1 MVAYILRSQIQ
12 ERADFVYNALPDF
25 LRNDSDGRWNHRRPP
40 LEELFRVYV
49 RLEWLHH
56 AFLLQRA
63 LIKRAGAGGTKLIEV
78 AAKLFK
84 NVLTLIHNRDS
95 LRDFQLDLCVM
106 ASCLLPDEIFAQSC

>member
-1 MVAYILRSQIQ
+1 MNWEGFIGTHLLRSQIQ
-12 ERADFVYNALPDF
+12 ERADCLYNALPDF
-25 LRNDSDGRWNHRRPP
+25 LRRDSDGKWDYRRTP
-40 LEELFRVYV
+40 LEELFSVYV

-95 LRDFQLDLCVM
+95 MRDF
-106 ASCLLPDEIFAQSC
+106 